1 MEPHIR
7 LFVSTCPLSNYGAK
21 LIIGFDDPDLDRYT
35 VQDWASL
42 TLMIYNSLVPLVLT
56 YLQKEQKGIHFPM
69 NVSRDPAPASDW
81 PAGVTC
87 PPASPLVGPAG
98 CCR

>member
-42 TLMIYNSLVPLVLT
+42 TLMIYNSLVPLVH
-56 YLQKEQKGIHFPM
+56 I
-69 NVSRDPAPASDW
+69 
-81 PAGVTC
+81 
-87 PPASPLVGPAG
+87 
-98 CCR
+98 

>member
-1 MEPHIR
+1 MEPHII

-42 TLMIYNSLVPLVLT
+42 TLMIYNSLVPLVHICKRNKKAFIFLT
-56 YLQKEQKGIHFPM
+56 ILVHFYKNQIM
-69 NVSRDPAPASDW
+69 FKSTTQLASE
-81 PAGVTC
+81 
-87 PPASPLVGPAG
+87 ASSAAAL
-98 CCR
+98 